1 VAKSLNIVIGADI
14 EKLREGFNK
23 AIQVVQS
30 SGKRMS
36 DDVAKSAKSM
46 EERLASIATRNP
58 TMGSVRQ
65 LTQLAMEAR
74 ALGPEFAK
82 VANDIIKEA
91 GRMKDSIGDTR
102 AEVGYFASDTRKLDA
117 VLGGIQGMAGAFSA
131 VQGAMALAGVE
142 NKDLQATMVKLQG
155 AMALVSGLQAVQNTL
170 QQESAA
176 VQGFLALRTTVLTT
190 AQTAYTTAA
199 AGAIGAQ
206 RALNIVMAAAP
217 WALAIAAISAIVIS
231 IAGYEDKTKK
241 LSAAQK
247 NLNDIQDDTIK
258 NFQDEA
264 KSVSALLA
272 IVNSQAAS
280 MKSRK
285 EALAEIQKIYPTYL
299 KNQDLEKVST
309 KSLSTA
315 TTNLTAEI
323 LKNARARA
331 ASAKLQELQGKLLDI
346 QAEKDR
352 RRVST
357 LKEVSRLQS
366 IGASPSQTQGYQ
378 QAQEGLNKVLNIN
391 EAALRGQVEAVIRL
405 ATAEDLNLVATTGTT
420 TAINNQ
426 KDAVKGLTTAT
437 EQLTA
442 KNTGGSLLAPV
453 DPIVKQS
460 MADVLAEL
468 DKIPVALEGAKVEP
482 LFTDVIEEA
491 PVVIGKTVEIS
502 DAFKTMADR
511 NSASFQ
517 QHASALNASAI
528 KTAEW
533 QAKTETALT
542 AINAAFAQLQMQ
554 TAENIGQ
561 FIADMAT
568 GDEAAGKDF
577 GKNMLGAIAGFMD
590 ALGKALV
597 ATAIASEAFQKLI
610 IANPAAAAVAGV
622 ALIAGAAIVRNTLKE
637 GPKVTAF
644 AEGGIVSGPTLG
656 LMGEYPGARSNP
668 EVIAPLDKLK
678 GMLKSNDSSGFVAS
692 TSIQGR
698 DLAIVLERY
707 NKDSKRG

>member
-1 VAKSLNIVIGADI
+1 
-14 EKLREGFNK
+14 
-23 AIQVVQS
+23 
-30 SGKRMS
+30 
-36 DDVAKSAKSM
+36 
-46 EERLASIATRNP
+46 
-58 TMGSVRQ
+58 
-65 LTQLAMEAR
+65 
-74 ALGPEFAK
+74 
-82 VANDIIKEA
+82 
-91 GRMKDSIGDTR
+91 MKDAIGDTR
-102 AEVGYFASDTRKLDA
+102 AEVGYFASDTRRLDA
-117 VLGGIQGMAGAFSA
+117 VLGGVQAVAGAFGA
-131 VQGAMALAGVE
+131 MQGALQLAGLGG
-142 NKDLQATMVKLQG
+142 KDLQEAMVKLQS
-155 AMALVSGLQAVQNTL
+155 AMAIVNGLTAVGNALQA
-170 QQESAA
+170 ESA
-176 VQGFLALRTTVLTT
+176 VRQGLSAAAT
-190 AQTAYTTAA
+190 AIYTAA
-199 AGAIGAQ
+199 TNGATVAT
-206 RALNIVMAAAP
+206 RALNLALAAGPWVLLTASIAAVGYLLSKLAAETAAVEKNIERLKEAQNALLSNGEKKIKLEERRLELAMATAKAEGKNEKFILDLKRKSLETQKGLYKKAGEDAMLLLNQQRSLELDITKGAAAQAEVRKKYEKQSLEIRTTLNEEYQNKVH
-217 WALAIAAISAIVIS
+217 ALALDEIEVT
-231 IAGYEDKTKK
+231 KTVGK
-241 LSAAQK
+241 
-247 NLNDIQDDTIK
+247 
-258 NFQDEA
+258 
-264 KSVSALLA
+264 
-272 IVNSQAAS
+272 
-280 MKSRK
+280 
-285 EALAEIQKIYPTYL
+285 
-299 KNQDLEKVST
+299 EKVKVT
-309 KSLSTA
+309 K
-315 TTNLTAEI
+315 
-323 LKNARARA
+323 
-331 ASAKLQELQGKLLDI
+331 
-346 QAEKDR
+346 
-352 RRVST
+352 
-357 LKEVSRLQS
+357 
-366 IGASPSQTQGYQ
+366 
-378 QAQEGLNKVLNIN
+378 
-391 EAALRGQVEAVIRL
+391 AVI
-405 ATAEDLNLVATTGTT
+405 A
-420 TAINNQ
+420 
-426 KDAVKGLTTAT
+426 AT

>member
-1 VAKSLNIVIGADI
+1 
-14 EKLREGFNK
+14 
-23 AIQVVQS
+23 
-30 SGKRMS
+30 
-36 DDVAKSAKSM
+36 
-46 EERLASIATRNP
+46 
-58 TMGSVRQ
+58 
-65 LTQLAMEAR
+65 
-74 ALGPEFAK
+74 
-82 VANDIIKEA
+82 
-91 GRMKDSIGDTR
+91 MKDAIGDTR
-102 AEVGYFASDTRKLDA
+102 AEVGYFASDTRRLDA
-117 VLGGIQGMAGAFSA
+117 VLGGVQAVAGAFGA
-131 VQGAMALAGVE
+131 MQGALQLAGLGG
-142 NKDLQATMVKLQG
+142 KDLQEAMVKLQS
-155 AMALVSGLQAVQNTL
+155 AMAIVNGLTAVGNALQA
-170 QQESAA
+170 ESA
-176 VQGFLALRTTVLTT
+176 VRQGLSA
-190 AQTAYTTAA
+190 AASAIYTAA
-199 AGAIGAQ
+199 TNGATVAT
-206 RALNIVMAAAP
+206 RALNLALAAGPWVLLTASIAAVGYLLSKLAAETAAVEKNIERLKEAQNALLSNGEKKIKLEERRLELAMATAKAEGKNEKFILDLKRKSLETQKGLYKKAGEDAMLLLNQQRSLELDITKGAAAQAEVRKKYEKQSLEIRTTLNEEYQNKVH
-217 WALAIAAISAIVIS
+217 ALALDEIEVT
-231 IAGYEDKTKK
+231 KTVGKEK
-241 LSAAQK
+241 
-247 NLNDIQDDTIK
+247 IK
-258 NFQDEA
+258 
-264 KSVSALLA
+264 V
-272 IVNSQAAS
+272 
-280 MKSRK
+280 
-285 EALAEIQKIYPTYL
+285 
-299 KNQDLEKVST
+299 T
-309 KSLSTA
+309 K
-315 TTNLTAEI
+315 
-323 LKNARARA
+323 
-331 ASAKLQELQGKLLDI
+331 
-346 QAEKDR
+346 
-352 RRVST
+352 
-357 LKEVSRLQS
+357 
-366 IGASPSQTQGYQ
+366 
-378 QAQEGLNKVLNIN
+378 
-391 EAALRGQVEAVIRL
+391 AVI
-405 ATAEDLNLVATTGTT
+405 A
-420 TAINNQ
+420 
-426 KDAVKGLTTAT
+426 AT

>member
-1 VAKSLNIVIGADI
+1 MATAKAEGKNEKFILDLKRKSLETQKGLYKKAGEDAMLLLNQQRSLELDITKGA
-14 EKLREGFNK
+14 
-23 AIQVVQS
+23 AAQ
-30 SGKRMS
+30 
-36 DDVAKSAKSM
+36 
-46 EERLASIATRNP
+46 
-58 TMGSVRQ
+58 
-65 LTQLAMEAR
+65 
-74 ALGPEFAK
+74 
-82 VANDIIKEA
+82 
-91 GRMKDSIGDTR
+91 
-102 AEVGYFASDTRKLDA
+102 AEVRKKYEKQSLEIRTTLNEEYQNK
-117 VLGGIQGMAGAFSA
+117 VH
-131 VQGAMALAGVE
+131 ALALDEIEVT
-142 NKDLQATMVKLQG
+142 K
-155 AMALVSGLQAVQNTL
+155 
-170 QQESAA
+170 
-176 VQGFLALRTTVLTT
+176 TV
-190 AQTAYTTAA
+190 
-199 AGAIGAQ
+199 G
-206 RALNIVMAAAP
+206 
-217 WALAIAAISAIVIS
+217 
-231 IAGYEDKTKK
+231 K
-241 LSAAQK
+241 
-247 NLNDIQDDTIK
+247 
-258 NFQDEA
+258 
-264 KSVSALLA
+264 
-272 IVNSQAAS
+272 
-280 MKSRK
+280 
-285 EALAEIQKIYPTYL
+285 
-299 KNQDLEKVST
+299 EKVKIT
-309 KSLSTA
+309 K
-315 TTNLTAEI
+315 
-323 LKNARARA
+323 
-331 ASAKLQELQGKLLDI
+331 
-346 QAEKDR
+346 
-352 RRVST
+352 
-357 LKEVSRLQS
+357 
-366 IGASPSQTQGYQ
+366 
-378 QAQEGLNKVLNIN
+378 
-391 EAALRGQVEAVIRL
+391 AVI
-405 ATAEDLNLVATTGTT
+405 A
-420 TAINNQ
+420 
-426 KDAVKGLTTAT
+426 AT

>member
-23 AIQVVQS
+23 AIAVVQS
-30 SGKRMS
+30 GSNKMS
-36 DDVAKSAKSM
+36 AEVAKSAKGM
-46 EERLASIATRNP
+46 EERLAAIATRNP
-58 TMGSVRQ
+58 TIGSVRQ

-74 ALGPEFAK
+74 ALGPEFAN
-82 VANDIIKEA
+82 VANEIIKQA
-91 GRMKDSIGDTR
+91 GRMKDAIGDTR
-102 AEVGYFASDTRKLDA
+102 AEVGYFASDTRRLDA
-117 VLGGIQGMAGAFSA
+117 VLGGVQAVAGAFGA
-131 VQGAMALAGVE
+131 MQGALQLAGLGG
-142 NKDLQATMVKLQG
+142 KDLQEAMVKLQS
-155 AMALVSGLQAVQNTL
+155 AMAIVNGLTAVGNALQA
-170 QQESAA
+170 ESA
-176 VQGFLALRTTVLTT
+176 VRQGLSA
-190 AQTAYTTAA
+190 AASAIYTAA
-199 AGAIGAQ
+199 TNGATVAT
-206 RALNIVMAAAP
+206 RALNLALAAGPWVLLTASIAAVGYLLSKLAAETAAVEKNIERLKEAQNALLSNGEKKIKLEERRLELAMATAKAEGKNEKFILDLKRKSLETQKGLYKKAGEDAMLLLNQQRSLELDITKGAAAQAEVRKKYEKQSLEIRTTLNEEYQNKVH
-217 WALAIAAISAIVIS
+217 ALALDEIEVT
-231 IAGYEDKTKK
+231 KTVGKEK
-241 LSAAQK
+241 
-247 NLNDIQDDTIK
+247 IK
-258 NFQDEA
+258 
-264 KSVSALLA
+264 V
-272 IVNSQAAS
+272 
-280 MKSRK
+280 
-285 EALAEIQKIYPTYL
+285 
-299 KNQDLEKVST
+299 T
-309 KSLSTA
+309 K
-315 TTNLTAEI
+315 
-323 LKNARARA
+323 
-331 ASAKLQELQGKLLDI
+331 
-346 QAEKDR
+346 
-352 RRVST
+352 
-357 LKEVSRLQS
+357 
-366 IGASPSQTQGYQ
+366 
-378 QAQEGLNKVLNIN
+378 
-391 EAALRGQVEAVIRL
+391 AVI
-405 ATAEDLNLVATTGTT
+405 A
-420 TAINNQ
+420 
-426 KDAVKGLTTAT
+426 AT

>member
-1 VAKSLNIVIGADI
+1 MAKSLNIVIGADI

-23 AIQVVQS
+23 AIAVVQS
-30 SGKRMS
+30 GSNKMS
-36 DDVAKSAKSM
+36 AEVAKSAKGM
-46 EERLASIATRNP
+46 EERLAAIATRNP
-58 TMGSVRQ
+58 TIGSVRQ

-74 ALGPEFAK
+74 ALGPEFAN
-82 VANDIIKEA
+82 VANEIIKQA
-91 GRMKDSIGDTR
+91 GRMKDAIGDTR
-102 AEVGYFASDTRKLDA
+102 AEVGYFASDTRRLDA
-117 VLGGIQGMAGAFSA
+117 VLGGVQAVAGAFGA
-131 VQGAMALAGVE
+131 MQGALQLAGLGG
-142 NKDLQATMVKLQG
+142 KDLQEAMVKLQS
-155 AMALVSGLQAVQNTL
+155 AMAIVNGLTAVGNALQA
-170 QQESAA
+170 ESA
-176 VQGFLALRTTVLTT
+176 VRQGLSA
-190 AQTAYTTAA
+190 AASAIYTAA
-199 AGAIGAQ
+199 TNGATVAT
-206 RALNIVMAAAP
+206 RALNLALAAGPWVLLTASIAAVGYLLSKLAAETAAVEKNIERLKEAQNALLSNGEKKIKLEERRLELAMATAKAEGKNEKFILDLKRKSLETQKGLYKKAGEDAMLLLNQQRSLELDITKGAAAQAEVRKKYEKQSLEIRTTLNEEYQNKVH
-217 WALAIAAISAIVIS
+217 ALALDEIEVTKTVGKEKVKITKAVIS
-231 IAGYEDKTKK
+231 
-241 LSAAQK
+241 
-247 NLNDIQDDTIK
+247 
-258 NFQDEA
+258 
-264 KSVSALLA
+264 
-272 IVNSQAAS
+272 
-280 MKSRK
+280 
-285 EALAEIQKIYPTYL
+285 
-299 KNQDLEKVST
+299 
-309 KSLSTA
+309 
-315 TTNLTAEI
+315 
-323 LKNARARA
+323 
-331 ASAKLQELQGKLLDI
+331 
-346 QAEKDR
+346 
-352 RRVST
+352 
-357 LKEVSRLQS
+357 
-366 IGASPSQTQGYQ
+366 
-378 QAQEGLNKVLNIN
+378 
-391 EAALRGQVEAVIRL
+391 
-405 ATAEDLNLVATTGTT
+405 
-420 TAINNQ
+420 
-426 KDAVKGLTTAT
+426 AT

-482 LFTDVIEEA
+482 LFSDVIEEA

-511 NSASFQ
+511 NSESFQ

-533 QAKTETALT
+533 QTKTETALT

>member
-23 AIQVVQS
+23 AIAVVQTS
-30 SGKRMS
+30 SKRMS

-74 ALGPEFAK
+74 ALGPEFAN
-82 VANDIIKEA
+82 VANEIIKQA
-91 GRMKDSIGDTR
+91 GRMKDAIADTR
-102 AEVGYFASDTRKLDA
+102 GEVSYFASDTRRLDA
-117 VLGGIQGMAGAFSA
+117 VLGGVQAVAGAFGA
-131 VQGAMALAGVE
+131 MQGALQLAGLGGKNLQEAMV
-142 NKDLQATMVKLQG
+142 KLQATMAIVNG
-155 AMALVSGLQAVQNTL
+155 ATAVANALQA
-170 QQESAA
+170 ESALR
-176 VQGFLALRTTVLTT
+176 QGL
-190 AQTAYTTAA
+190 AA
-199 AGAIGAQ
+199 AATGIYKAATDGATVST
-206 RALNIVMAAAP
+206 RALNF
-217 WALAIAAISAIVIS
+217 ALAAGPWVLLTASIAAVGYLLSKLAAEASAVEKNI
-231 IAGYEDKTKK
+231 KK
-241 LSAAQK
+241 LTEAQNAMLSNGEK
-247 NLNDIQDDTIK
+247 KIKLEERRLDIAIATAKAEGKTEAYILDLKKKSLETQKALYKKAGEDALLLLNQRRSEELRLAGK
-258 NFQDEA
+258 DEA
-264 KSVSALLA
+264 EKKDIYEKYTKESVQ
-272 IVNSQAAS
+272 I
-280 MKSRK
+280 R
-285 EALAEIQKIYPTYL
+285 T
-299 KNQDLEKVST
+299 
-309 KSLSTA
+309 SL
-315 TTNLTAEI
+315 NE
-323 LKNARARA
+323 
-331 ASAKLQELQGKLLDI
+331 E
-346 QAEKDR
+346 
-352 RRVST
+352 
-357 LKEVSRLQS
+357 
-366 IGASPSQTQGYQ
+366 YQ
-378 QAQEGLNKVLNIN
+378 NKVHSL
-391 EAALRGQVEAVIRL
+391 ALDEIEITKTVGKEKIKVTKAVI
-405 ATAEDLNLVATTGTT
+405 AETD
-420 TAINNQ
+420 
-426 KDAVKGLTTAT
+426 K
-437 EQLTA
+437 LTA

-468 DKIPVALEGAKVEP
+468 DKIPPALEGAKVEP
-482 LFTDVIEEA
+482 LFSDVIDEGPQLVA
-491 PVVIGKTVEIS
+491 TTVEVS

-517 QHASALNASAI
+517 QHASALNASSI

-533 QAKTETALT
+533 AAKTETALT

-597 ATAIASEAFQKLI
+597 ATAIASDAFQKLI
-610 IANPAAAAVAGV
+610 VANPAAAAVAGV

-656 LMGEYPGARSNP
+656 LMGEYPNARSNP

-678 GMLKSNDSSGFVAS
+678 GMLKSGDNNSGFIAS

-698 DLAIVLERY
+698 DLAIVLER
-707 NKDSKRG
+707 NNRDSKRG

>member
-1 VAKSLNIVIGADI
+1 MAKSLNIVIGADI

-23 AIQVVQS
+23 AIAVVQTS
-30 SGKRMS
+30 SKRMS

-58 TMGSVRQ
+58 TIGSVRQ

-74 ALGPEFAK
+74 ALGPEFAN
-82 VANDIIKEA
+82 VANEIIKQA
-91 GRMKDSIGDTR
+91 GRMKDAIADTR
-102 AEVGYFASDTRKLDA
+102 GEVSYFASDTRRLDA
-117 VLGGIQGMAGAFSA
+117 VLGGVQAVAGAFGA
-131 VQGAMALAGVE
+131 MQGALQLAGLGGKNLQEAMV
-142 NKDLQATMVKLQG
+142 KLQATMAIVNG
-155 AMALVSGLQAVQNTL
+155 ATAVANALQA
-170 QQESAA
+170 ESALR
-176 VQGFLALRTTVLTT
+176 QGLSA
-190 AQTAYTTAA
+190 AA
-199 AGAIGAQ
+199 AGIYTAATNGATAAT
-206 RALNIVMAAAP
+206 RALNLALAAGPWVLLTASIAAVGYLLTKLAAEAAAVEKNIKKLTE
-217 WALAIAAISAIVIS
+217 AQNAMLSNGEKKIKLEERRLEIAIATAKAEGKTEAYILDLKKKSLETQKALYKK
-231 IAGYEDKTKK
+231 AGEDA
-241 LSAAQK
+241 LLI
-247 NLNDIQDDTIK
+247 LNQRRSEELRLAGK
-258 NFQDEA
+258 DEA
-264 KSVSALLA
+264 EKKDIYEKYTKESVQ
-272 IVNSQAAS
+272 I
-280 MKSRK
+280 R
-285 EALAEIQKIYPTYL
+285 T
-299 KNQDLEKVST
+299 
-309 KSLSTA
+309 SL
-315 TTNLTAEI
+315 NE
-323 LKNARARA
+323 
-331 ASAKLQELQGKLLDI
+331 E
-346 QAEKDR
+346 
-352 RRVST
+352 
-357 LKEVSRLQS
+357 
-366 IGASPSQTQGYQ
+366 YQ
-378 QAQEGLNKVLNIN
+378 NKVHTL
-391 EAALRGQVEAVIRL
+391 ALDEIEITKTVGKEKIKVTKAVI
-405 ATAEDLNLVATTGTT
+405 AETD
-420 TAINNQ
+420 
-426 KDAVKGLTTAT
+426 K
-437 EQLTA
+437 LTA

-468 DKIPVALEGAKVEP
+468 DKIPPALEGAKVEP
-482 LFTDVIEEA
+482 LFSDVIDEGPKLVA
-491 PVVIGKTVEIS
+491 TTVEVS

-517 QHASALNASAI
+517 QHASALNASSI

-533 QAKTETALT
+533 AAKTETALT

-656 LMGEYPGARSNP
+656 LMGEYPNARSNP

-678 GMLKSNDSSGFVAS
+678 GMLKSGDNNSGFIAS

-707 NKDSKRG
+707 NRDSKRG

>member
-30 SGKRMS
+30 GSSKMS
-36 DDVAKSAKSM
+36 AEVAKSAKGM
-46 EERLASIATRNP
+46 EERLAAIATRNP

-74 ALGPEFAK
+74 ALGPEFAS
-82 VANDIIKEA
+82 VANEIIKQA
-91 GRMKDSIGDTR
+91 GRMKDAIGDTR
-102 AEVGYFASDTRKLDA
+102 GEVTYFASDTRRLDA
-117 VLGGIQGMAGAFSA
+117 VLGGIQGLAGGFAA
-131 VQGAMALAGVE
+131 IQGAAALAGVE
-142 NKDLQATMVKLQG
+142 NKNLQATMVKLQG

-176 VQGFLALRTTVLTT
+176 VQGFLALRTSVLTA

-346 QAEKDR
+346 EAEKDR

-437 EQLTA
+437 DELTA

-460 MADVLAEL
+460 MAEVLAEL
-468 DKIPVALEGAKVEP
+468 DKIPPALEGAKVEP
-482 LFTDVIEEA
+482 LFADVIDEGPA
-491 PVVIGKTVEIS
+491 VVATTVEVS

-517 QHASALNASAI
+517 QHASALNAANI

-533 QAKTETALT
+533 EAKTRTALD
-542 AINAAFAQLQMQ
+542 AVNAAFAQLQMQ
-554 TAENIGQ
+554 TAQNIGQ
-561 FIADMAT
+561 FIADLAT
-568 GDEAAGKDF
+568 GDDAAGKDF

-610 IANPAAAAVAGV
+610 VANPAAAAVAGV

-637 GPKVTAF
+637 GPNVTAF

-656 LMGEYPGARSNP
+656 LMGEYPNARSNP

-678 GMLKSNDSSGFVAS
+678 GMLKTNDSSGFVAS

>member
-1 VAKSLNIVIGADI
+1 MAKSLNIVIGADI

-23 AIQVVQS
+23 AIAVVQTS
-30 SGKRMS
+30 SKRMS

-74 ALGPEFAK
+74 ALGPEFAN
-82 VANDIIKEA
+82 VANEIIKQA
-91 GRMKDSIGDTR
+91 GRMKDAIADTR
-102 AEVGYFASDTRKLDA
+102 GEVSYFASDTRRLDA
-117 VLGGIQGMAGAFSA
+117 VLGGVQAVAGAFGA
-131 VQGAMALAGVE
+131 MQGALQLAGLGGKNLQEAMV
-142 NKDLQATMVKLQG
+142 KLQATMAIVNG
-155 AMALVSGLQAVQNTL
+155 ATAVANALQA
-170 QQESAA
+170 ESALR
-176 VQGFLALRTTVLTT
+176 QGL
-190 AQTAYTTAA
+190 AA
-199 AGAIGAQ
+199 AATGIYKAATDGATVST
-206 RALNIVMAAAP
+206 RALNF
-217 WALAIAAISAIVIS
+217 ALAAGPWVLLTASIAAVGYLLSKLAAEASAVEKNI
-231 IAGYEDKTKK
+231 KK
-241 LSAAQK
+241 LTEAQNAMLSNGEK
-247 NLNDIQDDTIK
+247 KIKLEERRLDIAIATAKAEGKTEAYILDLKKKSLETQKALYKKAGEDALLLLNQRRSEELRLAGK
-258 NFQDEA
+258 DEA
-264 KSVSALLA
+264 EKKDIYEKYTKESVQ
-272 IVNSQAAS
+272 I
-280 MKSRK
+280 R
-285 EALAEIQKIYPTYL
+285 T
-299 KNQDLEKVST
+299 
-309 KSLSTA
+309 SL
-315 TTNLTAEI
+315 NE
-323 LKNARARA
+323 
-331 ASAKLQELQGKLLDI
+331 E
-346 QAEKDR
+346 
-352 RRVST
+352 
-357 LKEVSRLQS
+357 
-366 IGASPSQTQGYQ
+366 YQ
-378 QAQEGLNKVLNIN
+378 NKVHSL
-391 EAALRGQVEAVIRL
+391 ALDEIEITKTVGKEKIKVTKAVI
-405 ATAEDLNLVATTGTT
+405 AETD
-420 TAINNQ
+420 
-426 KDAVKGLTTAT
+426 K
-437 EQLTA
+437 LTA

-468 DKIPVALEGAKVEP
+468 DKIPPALEGAKVEP
-482 LFTDVIEEA
+482 LFSDVIDEGPQLVA
-491 PVVIGKTVEIS
+491 TTVEVS

-517 QHASALNASAI
+517 QHASALNASSI

-533 QAKTETALT
+533 AAKTETALT

-597 ATAIASEAFQKLI
+597 ATAIASDAFQKLI
-610 IANPAAAAVAGV
+610 VANPAAAAVAGV

-656 LMGEYPGARSNP
+656 LMGEYPNARSNP

-678 GMLKSNDSSGFVAS
+678 GMLKSGDNNSGFIAS

-698 DLAIVLERY
+698 DLAIVLER
-707 NKDSKRG
+707 NNRDSKRG